1 MRLDDDQLNINAEVA
16 RLRYVPARP
25 RRPRQPVAPGP
36 AAPAPAAPRT
46 TGVDVGAAIGWIFTG
61 LFSVLGGFLLLV
73 VVCWV
78 IVLGRAHTFPTMAA
92 GVSAP
97 SQFTESVPSKPAV
110 AQHPITSALAPE
122 PQRAAD
128 PLPAVQPQSPAVV
141 ETTDLEIDSRR
152 TSAPQSESVPN
163 SVGVSDLSFQWVC
176 AEGKVICGLQD
187 SS

>member
-1 MRLDDDQLNINAEVA
+1 MRLDDDQLNINAEVAA

-25 RRPRQPVAPGP
+25 RRPRQPVAPSP

-92 GVSAP
+92 GGLPRILRHAGWP
-97 SQFTESVPSKPAV
+97 SPHSLK
-110 AQHPITSALAPE
+110 HGRIALH
-122 PQRAAD
+122 R
-128 PLPAVQPQSPAVV
+128 
-141 ETTDLEIDSRR
+141 
-152 TSAPQSESVPN
+152 
-163 SVGVSDLSFQWVC
+163 
-176 AEGKVICGLQD
+176 
-187 SS
+187 